1 MNNQTSHFDLAIVIP
16 CYNEENRLP
25 LSSFENFIQ
34 QNKEC
39 LIYFV
44 NDGSSDNTIKVLQ
57 KFKNTFSENVD
68 FLDLEEN
75 LGKAG
80 AVREGFLT
88 AQQKFQFDKI
98 AYLDADLSTSLEE
111 CKTLSKEI
119 KDETVFVFG
128 SRISKT
134 DNNIDRKFYR
144 FLIGR
149 FIATLISNQLK
160 LKVYDTQCGCKIFD
174 SKISNNL
181 FQEEFISKW
190 LFDVEIFHRLIAQ
203 FGIEKI
209 KNIAKEVPLNAWVDT
224 EDSRVK
230 FTYFFKLWFDLYAIG
245 RKYKK

>member
-1 MNNQTSHFDLAIVIP
+1 MNKLASHFDLVIVVP

-25 LSSFENFIQ
+25 ISSFENFIQ
-34 QNKEC
+34 QNKDC

-44 NDGSSDNTIKVLQ
+44 NDGSSDDTVKVLQ
-57 KFKNTFSENVD
+57 KLKNTFTENID

-80 AVREGFLT
+80 AVRQGFLT
-88 AQQKFQFDKI
+88 AHQKFKFDKI

-111 CKTLSKEI
+111 CKSLSQQIKE
-119 KDETVFVFG
+119 ETVFVFG

-174 SKISNNL
+174 SKVSNDL

-190 LFDVEIFHRLIAQ
+190 LFDVEIFHRLIAK
-203 FGIEKI
+203 FGLENI
-209 KNIAKEVPLNAWVDT
+209 KNIAKEVPLDAWVDT

-230 FTYFFKLWFDLYAIG
+230 FTYFFKLWFDLFAIG

>member
-1 MNNQTSHFDLAIVIP
+1 MNNQASHFDLVIVIP

-25 LSSFENFIQ
+25 ISSFKNFIQ
-34 QNKEC
+34 HNKEC

-44 NDGSSDNTIKVLQ
+44 NDGSSDNTFKVLNNL
-57 KFKNTFSENVD
+57 KNKFSENVD
-68 FLDLEEN
+68 FLDLAEN
-75 LGKAG
+75 EGKAG
-80 AVREGFLT
+80 AVRQGFLT
-88 AQQKFQFDKI
+88 AHQKFQFDKI

-111 CKTLSKEI
+111 CKNLSEEI
-119 KDETVFVFG
+119 RDETVFVFG

-174 SKISNNL
+174 SKISSNL

-190 LFDVEIFHRLIAQ
+190 LFDVEIFHRLIAN
-203 FGIEKI
+203 FGLEKI
-209 KNIAKEVPLNAWVDT
+209 KTIAKEVPLDAWVDT

-230 FTYFFKLWFDLYAIG
+230 FTYFFKLWFDLFSIG